1 MKRMK
6 NNDMAVSP
14 VVGVMLMLVVTIII
28 AAVVSGAAGGL
39 VGDGTQKA
47 PTLSMDV
54 RISNSNSS
62 PGFTATVTG
71 VSDPIQ
77 TKDIKIVTS
86 YKTTDKDGSQVIGGN
101 TSVAGSKAPW
111 GFGAGVTGT
120 QKLGDQFNNPNAMFG
135 NYTLTSGTGLVA
147 IKDPVSGSVDNIQ
160 TVLGKN
166 WKNLKTGDVVTVS
179 VVHIPSGKMIFQKDV
194 AVTGV

>member
-1 MKRMK
+1 MK

-39 VGDGTQKA
+39 AGDGTQKA

-54 RISNSNSS
+54 KISSSESS
-62 PGFTATVTG
+62 PGFTATVTS
-71 VSDPIQ
+71 VSDPIR

-86 YKTTDKDGSQVIGGN
+86 YVMIDEGGGSPVIGGS
-101 TSVAGSKAPW
+101 TSMAGSKAPW

-120 QKLGDQFNNPNAMFG
+120 QKLGDRFNNPNAMFG

-147 IKDPVSGSVDNIQ
+147 TNPDDIQ
-160 TVLGKN
+160 VVLGEK
-166 WKNLKTGDVVTVS
+166 WKNLKAGDIVTVS
-179 VVHIPSGKMIFQKDV
+179 VIHIPSGKMIFQKDV
-194 AVTGV
+194 LVAGV

>member
-1 MKRMK
+1 MVD
-6 NNDMAVSP
+6 N
-14 VVGVMLMLVVTIII
+14 II
-28 AAVVSGAAGGL
+28 AALVSGAAGGL

-47 PTLSMDV
+47 PTLSMDMK
-54 RISNSNSS
+54 ISSS
-62 PGFTATVTG
+62 ESTSGFTATVTG

-77 TKDIKIVTS
+77 TRDIKIVTS
-86 YKTTDKDGSQVIGGN
+86 YKTTGEGGSPVIGGN
-101 TSVAGSKAPW
+101 TSMAGSKAPW
-111 GFGAGVTGT
+111 GFGSGVTGT

-135 NYTLTSGTGLVA
+135 NYALTSGTGLVA

-166 WKNLKTGDVVTVS
+166 WKNLKTGDFVTVS

-194 AVTGV
+194 AVTGA